1 MNKFKLFV
9 ALFLAFFSVTL
20 VTAQT
25 RIPSDSRLKS
35 ISSTKVIKIAY
46 RADARPFSF
55 VNDKNEPVGFTIDIC
70 KFVVASIERQLGVGN
85 LKIEWVPVTVQT
97 RFSAVASG
105 KADMECGSST
115 VTLGRMKEVDF
126 SNFVFIESTGM
137 VVTRASNIR
146 TFTDMAG
153 KKIAV
158 AAGTTNEQAIIAQ
171 LKLQKVEATVVSV
184 KDGGAAIA
192 LLEAGNAD
200 GFASDKLLLV
210 GAHMKNP
217 QALVMLP
224 DDLSVE
230 PYAIVLP
237 RGDWAFRL
245 AVNTGLAQI
254 FRTGQVVA
262 LFQGWFDR
270 IGLQMSPDTKDNVRP
285 RSFVRLTAFRFDRA
299 TPGPLPPIKT
309 WRQSMADR
317 SFPWGQIKVAAAVGV
332 MLTLCGCG
340 TPWGPDT
347 DPNVVACWGYGFYPE
362 TPEFAECMKYVESEQ
377 TKRAARLRIS
387 VPQAPNVTCQTRS
400 SGTDCQLR

>member
-1 MNKFKLFV
+1 MLAELPYGRVTVSKRGEIGMNKFKLLV
-9 ALFLAFFSVTL
+9 ALFLGFFSVT
-20 VTAQT
+20 VVAAQT
-25 RIPSDSRLKS
+25 QIPSNSRLKS

-97 RFSAVASG
+97 RFTAVASG

-184 KDGGAAIA
+184 KDGAEAIA

-210 GAHMKNP
+210 GAHIKNP
-217 QALVMLP
+217 QALIMLP

-230 PYAIVLP
+230 PYGIVLP

-245 AVNTGLAQI
+245 AVNTGLAQM

-262 LFQGWFDR
+262 VFQGWFDR
-270 IGLQMSPDTKDNVRP
+270 IGLQMSPV
-285 RSFVRLTAFRFDRA
+285 
-299 TPGPLPPIKT
+299 
-309 WRQSMADR
+309 
-317 SFPWGQIKVAAAVGV
+317 
-332 MLTLCGCG
+332 
-340 TPWGPDT
+340 
-347 DPNVVACWGYGFYPE
+347 
-362 TPEFAECMKYVESEQ
+362 
-377 TKRAARLRIS
+377 LRIMYGLGALS
-387 VPQAPNVTCQTRS
+387 
-400 SGTDCQLR
+400 D